1 MTAKTNLIDQ
11 VCGVLRS
18 SGMDEQHARAAA
30 TAAAQRIRTGID
42 RHLSLMEL
50 DRRISLMERAEA
62 EQAKKKER

>member
-1 MTAKTNLIDQ
+1 MKAIQANLLDQ
-11 VCGVLRS
+11 ISSVLRS

-50 DRRISLMERAEA
+50 DRRISLMERTET
-62 EQAKKKER
+62 EKKER